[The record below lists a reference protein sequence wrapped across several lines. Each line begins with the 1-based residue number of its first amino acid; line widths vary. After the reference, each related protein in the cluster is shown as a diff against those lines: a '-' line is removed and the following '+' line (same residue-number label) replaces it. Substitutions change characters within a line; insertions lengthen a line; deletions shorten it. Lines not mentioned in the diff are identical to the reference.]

1 MILQVKQ
8 HPLLWGPHGDKKLV
22 SGFTSCPR
30 KTVYPRFKTLEG
42 KRTSLRVENTKH
54 DLTVKVYKIS
64 TVCWRYGTALTGREV
79 EREGGGDCM
88 LVGRKEKR
96 DGEWENQKVNFL
108 SFPPVLFPH
117 SDAVSHP
124 SPEDKPSIIRSLIL
138 RTSIAVQEEGL
149 KLAELEFNNRLML
162 KRIINAMNAPA
173 TTDNHLNIQNRPF
186 RWGRGRYT
194 FLHKKKKV
202 DVSVSVSPFITYLG
216 VRLKIDY

>member
-1 MILQVKQ
+1 ML
-8 HPLLWGPHGDKKLV
+8 
-22 SGFTSCPR
+22 
-30 KTVYPRFKTLEG
+30 
-42 KRTSLRVENTKH
+42 
-54 DLTVKVYKIS
+54 KIWNS
-64 TVCWRYGTALTGREV
+64 TYRERSR
-79 EREGGGDCM
+79 EREGGRESGGEREWG
-88 LVGRKEKR
+88 LRASGKEGKKGWRVRK
-96 DGEWENQKVNFL
+96 QKVNFL

-194 FLHKKKKV
+194 FLQKKKK
-202 DVSVSVSPFITYLG
+202 STCLYQFHLS
-216 VRLKIDY
+216 